1 MGYLKIAFYGLLAF
15 IERHPIFCLI
25 VLLLAIF
32 APFVFKWLG
41 WVILSIIALA
51 LIGLLIM
58 SLRFRK
64 MKRQMED
71 QMRQASGGGFAGGN
85 PFGNMGGNPF
95 GNTNTAG
102 GTPFGNMGGGTNGM
116 TLEDFV
122 KRMQAEADA
131 RLQQNGTQQTK
142 RETKKN
148 DVDSTDY
155 VDFEEVK

>member
-1 MGYLKIAFYGLLAF
+1 MGYLKIVFYGLLAF
-15 IERHPIFCLI
+15 IERHPIFCFIL
-25 VLLLAIF
+25 LLLALF
-32 APFVFKWLG
+32 APFVFKWIG
-41 WVILSIIALA
+41 WVILGIIALA

-71 QMRQASGGGFAGGN
+71 QMRQASGGFADSN

-95 GNTNTAG
+95 GNT
-102 GTPFGNMGGGTNGM
+102 GTTGSSPFGNMGGATGGM
-116 TLEDFV
+116 TLEEFV

-131 RLQQNGTQQTK
+131 RQQAQQPK

-155 VDFEEVK
+155 VDFEEIK